1 LFTNEFPNGLDVD
14 FAVVAA
20 DLVGGKGVEDAFE
33 NGEATAVF
41 GNGLAVALGNG
52 VEDVFEK
59 GEVVD
64 FVGGTVVFRNG
75 LAVVLGNGVDD
86 VFENGGVAVVLGA
99 TAGVGFEVDGTS

>member
-20 DLVGGKGVEDAFE
+20 DFVGGKGVEDAFE
-33 NGEATAVF
+33 NGEATVVC

-52 VEDVFEK
+52 VE
-59 GEVVD
+59 EVVD

-86 VFENGGVAVVLGA
+86 VFDNDVVAVVLGA
-99 TAGVGFEVDGTS
+99 TAGGGFEVDGTS